1 MYKEKF
7 DIKHEEK
14 EKIINEAFDFES
26 DVNNFKFPFH
36 IMTKKYGR
44 AFIEYCRAMW
54 YVNETQDVDEF
65 CKMNANM
72 PIKFFENTIAR

>member
-7 DIKHEEK
+7 EIKHEEK
-14 EKIINEAFDFES
+14 EKIMNEAFDFES
-26 DVNNFKFPFH
+26 DDNNFKYPFA

-54 YVNETQDVDEF
+54 FANETMTKEEF
-65 CKMNANM
+65 CKINANM
-72 PIKFFENTIAR
+72 PIGFFENTIAR